1 MNKNNETNYLN
12 SSFLNTAAIYK
23 TDKPEFQISYID
35 QSITKDETTSYST
48 ISLGINKKT
57 FKCEQYTFVKSSKS
71 ILINNLSQQLYDKY
85 VELADKNDKSYKN
98 TRTEQ
103 TNIWTKFTKWIKG
116 DADILINDTNKDDA
130 TEFRSLI
137 TRITILS
144 NLIAVNSRLGAATFI
159 VISPKFLPIIQD
171 SANFCYTTLSR
182 VSDTFQLEQKIF
194 QVGTLNNF
202 KVFVNT
208 NQSDNT
214 ILVGRSAELNGNGV
228 FLVESNININQEV
241 IKWSGKI
248 DNCSENA
255 KYAYDKLNINF
266 VSDLPWYKI
275 LTYKLF
281 KKYGFLN
288 KNKLI

>member
-35 QSITKDETTSYST
+35 QSITKDESNPS

-57 FKCEQYTFVKSSKS
+57 FECEQYTFVKSSKS

-103 TNIWTKFTKWIKG
+103 TNIWTKFKKWIKG
-116 DADILINDTNKDDA
+116 DVDILINDTNKDDA
-130 TEFRSLI
+130 TENKTTEFRRLI
-137 TRITILS
+137 TKITMLS
-144 NLIAVNSRLGAATFI
+144 NLIAVNSRRGPATFI

-171 SANFCYTTLSR
+171 SANFCYATLSR
-182 VSDTFQLEQKIF
+182 VSDTIQLEQKIF
-194 QVGTLNNF
+194 QVGTLGHF

-208 NQSDNT
+208 NQSDNI
-214 ILVGRSAELNGNGV
+214 ILVGRSSELNGNGV

-255 KYAYDKLNINF
+255 KYAYDKLNVNF
-266 VSDLPWYKI
+266 LSNLPWYKI
-275 LTYKLF
+275 LTYKLL
-281 KKYGFLN
+281 KKYGF
-288 KNKLI
+288 IYAI